1 MAKTRILYV
10 EDEPFLAKI
19 VKESLESRGFEVM
32 MVHDGAKVM
41 QAFHQQAPDIC
52 VLDVMLPNV
61 DGFELGKKIRAENAS
76 IPIIFLT
83 AKVQTE
89 DLLSGFS
96 SGGNDYIRKPF
107 SVEELIV
114 RINNLLKLTKAGK
127 SQGNEQETI
136 LLGEYRFFPRKYE
149 LHHGKDIRKLSHRE
163 AQLLQILA
171 DHRNY
176 SVKRT
181 DMLNQVWGD
190 DSFFNSRNLD
200 VYIARL
206 RDYLKADET
215 VQIITLKGVGYH
227 FRVGE

>member
-1 MAKTRILYV
+1 MPKTRILYV

-19 VKESLESRGFEVM
+19 VRESLESRGFEVV

-41 QAFHQQAPDIC
+41 QVFRQQVPDIC

-61 DGFELGKKIRAENAS
+61 DGFELGKKIRAENVS

-114 RINNLLKLTKAGK
+114 RINNLLKLTKTGK
-127 SQGNEQETI
+127 NQGLSQETI
-136 LLGEYRFFPRKYE
+136 QLGEYSFFPQKYE
-149 LHHGKDIRKLSHRE
+149 LHHGEEVRKLSHRE
-163 AQLLQILA
+163 AQLLGILA

-176 SVKRT
+176 SVKRA
-181 DMLNQVWGD
+181 DILNQVWGD

-206 RDYLKADET
+206 RDYLKADEK

-227 FRVGE
+227 FVVG